1 MSTGLDIFVITC
13 INIATAWTLWPSNA
27 ADAFR
32 VYDGSVAAA
41 MLGGEDAGDGAD
53 FHSALDEAYAYTA
66 MGGAKAVSGGAA
78 REYEGAL

>member
-1 MSTGLDIFVITC
+1 MTTGLDIFVITC
-13 INIATAWTLWPSNA
+13 INAATMWALWPSNA

-41 MLGGEDAGDGAD
+41 MLGGADGVDSAE
-53 FHSALDEAYAYTA
+53 FHSALDEAYAYSS
-66 MGGAKAVSGGAA
+66 MGGGDKGGA